1 MACSLTQ
8 GYTLGCRDSVGG
20 IKEIRFIEFALVTGI
35 ALSSGNVATGITT
48 SGSAKFW
55 KYQLPK
61 QTSQFTETVNPST
74 ENGTLFYQQDL
85 QVVLNKMD
93 ASLRNELLLLAQNRL
108 IAIVLDRNGAYWM
121 LGRNNGLEL
130 SAGTAQTGT
139 AMGDRNGYD
148 MTFTALEESPMV
160 TVSSGIVA
168 ALTN

>member
-48 SGSAKFW
+48 SGSSKFW

-108 IAIVLDRNGAYWM
+108 IAIVLDRNDTYWM

>member
-1 MACSLTQ
+1 
-8 GYTLGCRDSVGG
+8 
-20 IKEIRFIEFALVTGI
+20 
-35 ALSSGNVATGITT
+35 
-48 SGSAKFW
+48 
-55 KYQLPK
+55 
-61 QTSQFTETVNPST
+61 
-74 ENGTLFYQQDL
+74 
-85 QVVLNKMD
+85 MD

-108 IAIVLDRNGAYWM
+108 IAIVLDRNDTYWM

-160 TVSSGIVA
+160 TVASGIVA